1 MALTLC
7 TLSRNGPGHMQRSRG
22 ILNVF
27 SPGPAIT
34 CLIVNTRDG
43 SSEWQPSVKRGL
55 KKEKRKKSA
64 TLKINQFVV
73 SHKVLGH
80 LTFTVGVEINVPSA

>member
-1 MALTLC
+1 M
-7 TLSRNGPGHMQRSRG
+7 
-22 ILNVF
+22 
-27 SPGPAIT
+27 
-34 CLIVNTRDG
+34 
-43 SSEWQPSVKRGL
+43 KRGL